1 MKLDLSEVITQVGKR
16 LSYDIDEPAY
26 VDEDLECTT
35 SIQGRILFTNTGSV
49 LLIEGSAATQVALS
63 CSRCLTYYEEPVRFE
78 IEEQFPLE
86 VKVFGPHGR
95 PGQVVVEEDEN
106 PDAGKLFEGHLF
118 DLTELLRQCITLA
131 LPIRPLHDESCRGL
145 CPLCGQD
152 LNEGACECSSREMNP
167 AMAKLAALLTQNN
180 T

>member
-1 MKLDLSEVITQVGKR
+1 MKLDLSEIVTHVGKR

-35 SIQGRILFTNTGSV
+35 SIRGRITFTNTGSV
-49 LLIEGSAATQVALS
+49 LLIEGSAATKVALP
-63 CSRCLTYYEEPVRFE
+63 CSRCLAYFEEPIRFE
-78 IEEQFPLE
+78 MEEQFPLE
-86 VKVFGPHGR
+86 VKVVGPHGR
-95 PGQVVVEEDEN
+95 PGQVIVEEDEN

-118 DLTELLRQCITLA
+118 NLTELLRQCITLA
-131 LPIRPLHDESCRGL
+131 LPSRPLHDEACRGL
-145 CPLCGQD
+145 CPFCGQN
-152 LNEGACECSSREMNP
+152 LNEGACGCESREVNP